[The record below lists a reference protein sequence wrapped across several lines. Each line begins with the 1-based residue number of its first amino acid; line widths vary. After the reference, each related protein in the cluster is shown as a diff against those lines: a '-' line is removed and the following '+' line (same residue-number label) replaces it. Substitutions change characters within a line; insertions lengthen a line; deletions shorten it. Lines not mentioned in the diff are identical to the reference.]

1 MGAGKGHVCNK
12 RICARDLQLRI
23 APAEVKDYLRHYYM
37 RYSGPAGMTEQDDM
51 ENWLYATAAS
61 TGTVARRYP
70 FNYQQS
76 MGKFTTD
83 HPLGGEVSVQ
93 VTEQIARGFYRRWT
107 SYMQG
112 GDWNELLGAP
122 AGNRQA
128 AE

>member
-1 MGAGKGHVCNK
+1 
-12 RICARDLQLRI
+12 
-23 APAEVKDYLRHYYM
+23 M

-76 MGKFTTD
+76 MGAFSTD
-83 HPLGGEVSVQ
+83 HRLGGEVSVQ
-93 VTEQIARGFYRRWT
+93 ITEQIARGFYRRWA
-107 SYMQG
+107 SYMRG
-112 GDWNELLGAP
+112 GDWNELVGIS